1 MGPVS
6 FGGVNVREWER
17 AVMAKS
23 ILHTI
28 DDHMSGFSKGQK
40 RIAAYIREHY
50 DKAAFMT
57 ASKLGKLVGVSESTV
72 VRFASELGY
81 DGYPGMQR
89 ALQEMI
95 RSRLTSTQR
104 IQAAGDIYAGQD
116 VLGAVLQSD
125 IDKLREVVS
134 QADREAFH
142 NAVDRIQNAR
152 HVYILGARSS
162 TFVAGYL
169 NFYLHL
175 LIENVTLV
183 QTTAAG
189 EIFEQLFRI
198 GPGDVIIAISFP
210 RYSTVTMNTVQFARD
225 RGATVVAIT
234 DNELSPVYQ
243 MSDAALLAPC
253 EMISFVDSMVAP
265 LSLINA
271 LLVALACRMGT
282 DVAATFSELE
292 GIWNEYGVFGKMDDE

>member
-1 MGPVS
+1 MIKTRGASTV
-6 FGGVNVREWER
+6 
-17 AVMAKS
+17 AKS

-28 DDHMSGFSKGQK
+28 ESGMSGCSKGQK
-40 RIAAYIREHY
+40 RIAGYILENY

-81 DGYPGMQR
+81 DGYPSMQR

-104 IQAAGDIYAGQD
+104 IQAAGDLFDHQD
-116 VLGAVLQSD
+116 LLGAVLQSD
-125 IDKLREVVS
+125 IDKLREIVGE
-134 QADREAFH
+134 ADRTAF
-142 NAVDRIQNAR
+142 NNVVERIMHAR
-152 HVYILGARSS
+152 HIYILGVRSS
-162 TFVAGYL
+162 SFVAGYL
-169 NFYLHL
+169 NFYMHL
-175 LIENVTLV
+175 LCENVTLV
-183 QTTAAG
+183 QSNAAG

-198 GPGDVIIAISFP
+198 GPEDVMIAISFP
-210 RYSTVTMNTVQFARD
+210 RYSKVTMNTVKFARD
-225 RGATVVAIT
+225 RGASIIAIT

-271 LLVALACRMGT
+271 LLVALAHRMGT
-282 DVAATFSELE
+282 DVSTTFAELE
-292 GIWNEYGVFGKMDDE
+292 DIWNEYGVFGKMDDE

>member
-1 MGPVS
+1 
-6 FGGVNVREWER
+6 
-17 AVMAKS
+17 MAKS

-28 DDHMSGFSKGQK
+28 ESNMSGFSKGQK
-40 RIAAYIREHY
+40 RIAGYILENY

-81 DGYPGMQR
+81 DGYPSMQR
-89 ALQEMI
+89 ALQEML

-104 IQAAGDIYAGQD
+104 IQAAGDRLSGQD

-125 IDKLREVVS
+125 IDKLRVAVDEADRAEFDKVVS
-134 QADREAFH
+134 MVMEAKH
-142 NAVDRIQNAR
+142 L
-152 HVYILGARSS
+152 YILGVRSS
-162 TFVAGYL
+162 YFVAGYL

-175 LIENVTLV
+175 LSAKVTLV
-183 QTTAAG
+183 QSNAAG
-189 EIFEQLFRI
+189 EILEQLIHI
-198 GPGDVIIAISFP
+198 GPGDVMIAISFP
-210 RYSTVTMNTVQFARD
+210 RYSKVTMNTVKFAQS
-225 RGATVVAIT
+225 RGATIVAIT

-265 LSLINA
+265 LSLVNA
-271 LLVALACRMGT
+271 LLVAVGYRMGK
-282 DVAATFSELE
+282 DVSKTFGELE
-292 GIWNEYGVFGKMDDE
+292 DIWNEYGVFGKMDDE